1 MKIIKPVLA
10 ALAALALMAWLA
22 FNLIMQTSYRLC
34 PPSDAEIAE
43 DPTLMKYVEM
53 KP

>member
-1 MKIIKPVLA
+1 MKISKPVLA

-34 PPSDAEIAE
+34 PPSEAEIAE
-43 DPTLMKYVEM
+43 NPALMKYVEVR
-53 KP
+53 P